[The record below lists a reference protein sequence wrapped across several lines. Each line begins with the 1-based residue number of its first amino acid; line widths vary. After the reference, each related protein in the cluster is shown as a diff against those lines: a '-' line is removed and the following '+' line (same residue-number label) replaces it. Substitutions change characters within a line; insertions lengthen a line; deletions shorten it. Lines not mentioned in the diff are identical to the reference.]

1 MGIERKRITVT
12 ALAADLT
19 TAAAPPTEGELLLR
33 AQAGDMDAFGDLQAR
48 LTPAIR
54 RFVWRLVGDH
64 DEQEDVIQDS
74 LIALYLNLDR
84 VQPIEKL
91 RPYLFRIVRNRC
103 YDLLRKRR
111 RREQISLDDEPV
123 ELWASLEA
131 AQDEQPPDEATH
143 WLLLRAEVMTA
154 VDRLPELQR
163 QALILYAEE
172 NLSYAEIAE
181 VMQTSLGTIKSRIF
195 HAKQLLRRR
204 LRPETVQHLESEF
217 GLTSA

>member
-1 MGIERKRITVT
+1 MT
-12 ALAADLT
+12 APAADI
-19 TAAAPPTEGELLLR
+19 TADAPAPPTEGELLLR
-33 AQAGDMDAFGDLQAR
+33 AQAGDMEAFGDLQTR
-48 LTPAIR
+48 LTPSIR

-84 VQPIEKL
+84 VSPPEKL
-91 RPYLFRIVRNRC
+91 RPYVFRIVRNRC

-111 RREQISLDDEPV
+111 RREQVSLDDEPV
-123 ELWASLEA
+123 ELWASLTA
-131 AQDEQPPDEATH
+131 AQNDQPTDETAH
-143 WLLLRAEVMTA
+143 WLLLRAEVMD
-154 VDRLPELQR
+154 VIDRLPELQR

-172 NLSYAEIAE
+172 NLSYGEIAE

-204 LRPETVQHLESEF
+204 LRPETVQHLEGEF
-217 GLTSA
+217 GLTPA